1 LLWREGGQWYTSEG
15 RGELP
20 SVTLAELRQAGVNI
34 GAGVLRETA
43 LPRLQALCLVSALRL
58 VVAVREVD
66 ALSLPEATVEAQSLR
81 KLLLARHD
89 A

>member
-1 LLWREGGQWYTSEG
+1 M
-15 RGELP
+15 
-20 SVTLAELRQAGVNI
+20 
-34 GAGVLRETA
+34 LRETA